1 MLGIPDVDC
10 SGNGLEGRV
19 LRIVAGRAQT
29 QQTARSIR
37 NVLAPGDHRLLGIGI
52 EVAAHVPVAA
62 SQLAQDRQVRFK
74 LLDRRRLCQPA
85 L

>member
-1 MLGIPDVDC
+1 
-10 SGNGLEGRV
+10 
-19 LRIVAGRAQT
+19 
-29 QQTARSIR
+29 
-37 NVLAPGDHRLLGIGI
+37 LLGIGI

-62 SQLAQDRQVRFK
+62 SQLAQDRQVRFQ